1 MPISPRLSGR
11 VYRRV
16 KDLIDVANE
25 FLFFGTY
32 SLSIEQG
39 ILNTIIQ
46 RKQANPSLL
55 VACLLPPPT
64 DFVLWDFTI
73 RGQLLRAYGLTGS
86 DQVELARLIAEN
98 PQPAYTI
105 LEGLWQRS
113 RSLTAQR
120 GVISHIRKIAD
131 LYSNN
136 IVTFLE
142 PNMHAKFVASE
153 SNIYEGSG
161 NLTQYGLKINV
172 EVYNFYPRK
181 YENVYRY
188 ASSSYKSF
196 LSAYLANF
204 VDWKAGARY
213 LTHANELGTHIE
225 QVATAI
231 GIRFNPKV
239 TRQKVDTLSKAREDI
254 ATTRSELWQLR
265 GHKFLFALDL
275 SLSIARS
282 EIQSAFSK
290 LWTTEE
296 KEIEAELADDIE
308 AKLKKISYT
317 LSQIS
322 QALKKL
328 SEKAESLAWYESEH
342 LDKNIEEA
350 KRFKEYLSTHMENQ
364 PRDT

>member
-1 MPISPRLSGR
+1 MPISPRLSGK
-11 VYRRV
+11 VYKRIQE
-16 KDLIDVANE
+16 LIDTANE

-32 SLSIEQG
+32 SLSVEQG
-39 ILNTIIQ
+39 ILNRITQ
-46 RKQANPSLL
+46 RKQANPALL

-64 DFVLWDFTI
+64 DFILWDFAV

-86 DQVELARLIAEN
+86 DQVELASSIAEN

-105 LEGLWQRS
+105 LESLWQQS
-113 RSLTAQR
+113 RALTAQR

-161 NLTQYGLKINV
+161 NLTKYGLTINV
-172 EVYNFYPRK
+172 EVYNFYPRQYGRI
-181 YENVYRY
+181 YEY
-188 ASSSYKSF
+188 ASSSYRNF
-196 LSAYLANF
+196 LSNYLTNF

-225 QVATAI
+225 QVAAAI
-231 GIRFNPKV
+231 SIRFNPKV
-239 TRQKVDTLSKAREDI
+239 TRQKVDTLNKAREEL

-265 GHKFLFALDL
+265 GHKLLSNLDL
-275 SLSIARS
+275 ALNLVRS
-282 EIQSAFSK
+282 EIQSAYNK
-290 LWTTEE
+290 LWTPEE
-296 KEIEAELADDIE
+296 KEIEAELASSIQG
-308 AKLKKISYT
+308 KLKKTSYA

-322 QALKKL
+322 QVLKQP
-328 SEKAESLAWYESEH
+328 SEKPESLAWYENEY

-350 KRFKEYLSTHMENQ
+350 KRFKEYLLRHVEKKQGET
-364 PRDT
+364 